1 MDGDSTNPTK
11 KIVDDLTYQVVV
23 RRSRFTRLW
32 VLGSWKAFTTS
43 ASSMNY
49 LSEASPMPQS

>member
-49 LSEASPMPQS
+49 L